1 VVSDRKK
8 IAVIGAGISGLT
20 FARSLHGIADITIFE
35 KSHGVG
41 GRMATRRAGEIT
53 FDHGAQYFT
62 VRDPLFHAMLEP
74 ALELGF
80 VETWSGT
87 IGSSSMGSASII
99 DESDRAPRFVGVPSM
114 TALPKWMAH
123 GLDIRLGVTI
133 DAIEGS
139 PCNWRLATGYERAG
153 PFDWVVAACPAPQAM
168 ALMPANYSGFRAAAS
183 TKMNACFTLMLIL
196 QSRALG
202 RHCAVRYD
210 DEVIAWVADCTSR
223 PQRSPLPTIVVHSQN
238 QWADRHVDDDL
249 EVVRTAM
256 LDSLARLLPGVPEG
270 VLSANVHRW
279 KFANVQT
286 VSESDVLMD
295 LENGLAACGDWTIGN
310 RVEAAFLSATRL
322 SNAIGER
329 L

>member
-1 VVSDRKK
+1 MSDRKK
-8 IAVIGAGISGLT
+8 IAVIGAGIAGLT
-20 FARSLHGIADITIFE
+20 FARSLHGLAEVTIFE
-35 KSHGVG
+35 KSRGVG

-62 VRDPLFHAMLEP
+62 VRDPSFHAMLEP

-99 DESDRAPRFVGVPSM
+99 DESDRSPRFVGVPSM
-114 TALPKWMAH
+114 TALPKWMSH
-123 GLDIRLGVTI
+123 GLDIRLNARI
-133 DAIEGS
+133 DAVEGGPS
-139 PCNWRLATGYERAG
+139 NWILATGYERAG

-168 ALMPANYSGFRAAAS
+168 ALMPANYSGFRPAAS
-183 TKMNACFTLMLIL
+183 AKMNACFTLMLTH
-196 QSRALG
+196 QSRALQ

-223 PQRSPLPTIVVHSQN
+223 PQRSPLPTLVVHSQN
-238 QWADRHVDDDL
+238 HWADRNVDDDL
-249 EVVRTAM
+249 EIVRTAM
-256 LDSLARLLPGVPEG
+256 LDSLAKLLPGLPDE
-270 VLSANVHRW
+270 VLSADIHRW

-286 VSESDVLMD
+286 ASESDVLLD
-295 LENGLAACGDWTIGN
+295 FENGLAACGDWTIGN
-310 RVEAAFLSATRL
+310 RVEAAFLSAVRL
-322 SNAIGER
+322 SKAIGER